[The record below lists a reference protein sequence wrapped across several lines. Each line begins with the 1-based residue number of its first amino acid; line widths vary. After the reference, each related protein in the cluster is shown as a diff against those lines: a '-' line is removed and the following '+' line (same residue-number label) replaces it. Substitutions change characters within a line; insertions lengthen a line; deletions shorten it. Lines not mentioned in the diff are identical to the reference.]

1 MTAWGIIGAIL
12 GVIVLL
18 GFAEAIL
25 KGGRYRPLS
34 QMRPELDGTLDDLP
48 DELGTEAI
56 DKDKFNAIISRN
68 RAMSGT
74 LFNMRRTRLSRS
86 LQRRMGPAPSHNEHK
101 TDRTQK

>member
-1 MTAWGIIGAIL
+1 MTVWGIIGAIL
-12 GVIVLL
+12 GIIVLL
-18 GFAEAIL
+18 GFAEAIY

-34 QMRPELDGTLDDLP
+34 HMRPETDDTLDDLP
-48 DELGTEAI
+48 DELGTEGI
-56 DKDKFNAIISRN
+56 DKEKFNAIISRN

-86 LQRRMGPAPSHNEHK
+86 LQRRVGPSPAPNEHK